1 MGRQKPSKPRRER
14 PEQLVTHEPPESL
27 PGWPES
33 HVSVG
38 LTDDNIDECVNVVIH
53 GVEHRLHATTARAL
67 SDALLKTL
75 DAYNDQVRVAL
86 ADPAVRALLP
96 RVPSDELIV

>member
-1 MGRQKPSKPRRER
+1 MSA
-14 PEQLVTHEPPESL
+14 
-27 PGWPES
+27 
-33 HVSVG
+33 G
-38 LTDDNIDECVNVVIH
+38 LTGDGIDECVSVVIH

-75 DAYNDQVRVAL
+75 DAYNDQVRAVL
-86 ADPAVRALLP
+86 ADPALRALLP